1 MNGVY
6 TDEAFE
12 LRAAV
17 DALTEPTF
25 TKISQHIDGE
35 ERVTRIKHD
44 PLLTQLDDAIRGAMA
59 ATMGG
64 NASTP
69 STRSLVNSDALH
81 QLTMISSMLGDWCR
95 MAGAPIRRD
104 PVTALQGWHASVL
117 AQDIPRAFY
126 TQILRRWAGT
136 IRAVVNPARELTITL
151 GCPACTATHWENT
164 DGEKAAHPV
173 VIAYRP
179 DDPDVLTTAT
189 ARCRAC
195 LAEWRGVTALRSLAF
210 DLENLEP
217 THEPTDL
224 DHENGGK

>member
-12 LRAAV
+12 LRVAV
-17 DALTEPTF
+17 EALTEPTF
-25 TKISQHIDGE
+25 TKISQYVDGE

-44 PLLTQLDDAIRGAMA
+44 PLLTQLDDAIRGAMS

-64 NASTP
+64 AASTP
-69 STRSLVNSDALH
+69 STRSLVNSDALY
-81 QLTMISSMLGDWCR
+81 QLTLIASILGEWCR
-95 MAGAPIRRD
+95 LAGAPIRRD

-126 TQILRRWAGT
+126 TQMLRRWAGT
-136 IRAVVNPARELTITL
+136 IRAVVNPPRELTVTRP
-151 GCPACTATHWENT
+151 CPECTATHWENT

-179 DDPDVLTTAT
+179 DDTDVLTTAT

-217 THEPTDL
+217 THEPNEQEQS
-224 DHENGGK
+224 HA